1 MHSFAYLEN
10 FQGFSILEAIGV
22 SRRVGVMTRDFRLY
36 SRLARH
42 LQGIREFETLILG
55 EPLEG
60 KSRYILL
67 TSSKELPEVQEQ
79 YPDHFCYGIE
89 DNSDS
94 TFEQQIFIALNKG
107 RKPFDCLMI
116 GIDPGEVVGI
126 VGIADGMTL
135 FAEELFPPF
144 QETLVGTVKQ
154 LLASFTT
161 RQTIIRVGLS
171 PTYQATNLLRLLLP
185 FLGSNVHLELVDERK
200 TSKGHVKTNSEAAIE
215 IARRSGRPIGVT
227 EATHKVNDYVI
238 PEGRIHEIKKWS
250 RRLSSNRTLPTSLA
264 KKVAEG
270 KITLEEALSA
280 ANKETGER

>member
-1 MHSFAYLEN
+1 
-10 FQGFSILEAIGV
+10 
-22 SRRVGVMTRDFRLY
+22 MTRDFRLY

-55 EPLEG
+55 ESLEG

-79 YPDHFCYGIE
+79 YPDHFSYGI
-89 DNSDS
+89 DHNSDAA
-94 TFEQQIFIALNKG
+94 FEQQIWIALNKG

-144 QETLVGTVKQ
+144 QETLVGTVKR

-171 PTYQATNLLRLLLP
+171 PTYQTTNLLRLLLP
-185 FLGSNVHLELVDERK
+185 FLGRNVHLELVDE
-200 TSKGHVKTNSEAAIE
+200 
-215 IARRSGRPIGVT
+215 
-227 EATHKVNDYVI
+227 
-238 PEGRIHEIKKWS
+238 
-250 RRLSSNRTLPTSLA
+250 
-264 KKVAEG
+264 
-270 KITLEEALSA
+270 
-280 ANKETGER
+280 